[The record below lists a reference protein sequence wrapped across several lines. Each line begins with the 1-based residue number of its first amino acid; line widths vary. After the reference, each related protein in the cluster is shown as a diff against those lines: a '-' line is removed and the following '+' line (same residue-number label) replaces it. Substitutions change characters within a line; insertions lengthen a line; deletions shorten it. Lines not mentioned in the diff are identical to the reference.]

1 MADDWLPSP
10 GTVKRRQTIRG
21 FISNKKQ
28 MSTNGGNRFA
38 LSTGQANEQPES
50 NPDVYAASCK
60 CLARGRD
67 RGRDHSLE
75 GGRQRP
81 ALTRG
86 ETSRRFVRNHV
97 RKVGVSLVHLAQAL
111 TVVPLLAATCASA
124 RAVIADCKTGTDR
137 DHEVG
142 RLDGSVE
149 DINTFI
155 AQSCSDS

>member
-111 TVVPLLAATCASA
+111 IVVKA
-124 RAVIADCKTGTDR
+124 RAVIAACKTGTDR